1 MEVKMYNNQMLR
13 LEKSYTLE
21 KYEKTLT
28 TKEYYTKFV
37 NFDETSES
45 CKICDMYGKNW
56 SCPPFENDVTN
67 SWNKYDHLH
76 LILLQLHYDSFIT
89 DNIHSKEDIDTILH
103 LTLFNE
109 KRKLLQS
116 LDKKIREDENLND
129 TMILSTGYCNI
140 CSSCTKKEGMPCRYP
155 KNKLYSIESIGA
167 LVTKTTEE
175 LFNTKIK
182 WIDMDNGIIPEYLTL
197 LMGVLY

>member
-1 MEVKMYNNQMLR
+1 MYNNQMLR

-56 SCPPFENDVTN
+56 SCPPFENDVTD

-89 DNIHSKEDIDTILH
+89 DPDDVSILRTTDESVREVTLITCTNGRANRLIHKA
-103 LTLFNE
+103 
-109 KRKLLQS
+109 
-116 LDKKIREDENLND
+116 RE
-129 TMILSTGYCNI
+129 
-140 CSSCTKKEGMPCRYP
+140 
-155 KNKLYSIESIGA
+155 
-167 LVTKTTEE
+167 
-175 LFNTKIK
+175 IK
-182 WIDMDNGIIPEYLTL
+182 
-197 LMGVLY
+197 

>member
-1 MEVKMYNNQMLR
+1 M
-13 LEKSYTLE
+13 
-21 KYEKTLT
+21 
-28 TKEYYTKFV
+28 
-37 NFDETSES
+37 
-45 CKICDMYGKNW
+45 
-56 SCPPFENDVTN
+56 
-67 SWNKYDHLH
+67 
-76 LILLQLHYDSFIT
+76 ILLQLHYDSFIT